1 VQGVESA
8 EIDVTLL
15 MLERPKDE
23 VLAEIWWP
31 FVACRLS
38 VMIASR
44 IFAGAIAST
53 QV

>member
-8 EIDVTLL
+8 EIDVTL

-44 IFAGAIAST
+44 IFAGAITST